1 MSTEPFK
8 FAGNDYLGLATHP
21 AVVEALC
28 RAAERYGVS
37 STSSR
42 RAQGWTDI
50 HEELERGL
58 TALDV
63 VSASHYDGAT
73 ATAEAALMA
82 CRATRRERVLV
93 SRGVHP
99 HYRATMRTY
108 FGGASLAEDEIPLAS
123 DGAAAGTT
131 DLAVLERMLTD
142 ADDPV
147 AGVVVANPSFLGLL
161 EPMAEAARPSIAL
174 TLNMARQE
182 LALTAEVVGTL
193 RAVDAMRDD
202 EQHYLGGVS
211 EAILYVHVRASVTI
225 FDDVLNA
232 VFTERLA
239 DLLPTR
245 VLPISTE
252 PPEDLDLLIDSQ
264 YRQIAE
270 LLQPG
275 RRQRSEARMAI
286 RTLLALEGHVAEQV
300 GVSER
305 DVTRVER
312 DVRAGHARDQVFPR
326 LRGLGTEVQ
335 GTGLSVKVR
344 FTRNQDAPPV
354 RFVEANET
362 LQAGAIREVD
372 LQNTYKHG
380 AQALADKLRIGT
392 GRAKALRWH
401 LGIDGDPA
409 CRHDFVFDRTTRRRY
424 SDIALE
430 KMRESIDGG
439 VDLDAIRAQY
449 LTATRH

>member
-1 MSTEPFK
+1 MRREARALKSKAVASLRLAAQAF
-8 FAGNDYLGLATHP
+8 NGLDDDGRVTTVLLHTQHAFEMLLK
-21 AVVEALC
+21 AAL
-28 RAAERYGVS
+28 V
-37 STSSR
+37 
-42 RAQGWTDI
+42 
-50 HEELERGL
+50 ERG
-58 TALDV
+58 
-63 VSASHYDGAT
+63 Y
-73 ATAEAALMA
+73 
-82 CRATRRERVLV
+82 RVFDPNTGR
-93 SRGVHP
+93 SIG
-99 HYRATMRTY
+99 
-108 FGGASLAEDEIPLAS
+108 FGR
-123 DGAAAGTT
+123 
-131 DLAVLERMLTD
+131 V
-142 ADDPV
+142 
-147 AGVVVANPSFLGLL
+147 
-161 EPMAEAARPSIAL
+161 
-174 TLNMARQE
+174 LNMARQE

-401 LGIDGDPA
+401 LGIDGDPV